1 VGHLLQDGVNAAF
14 LRVYPQDGGVSE
26 GFTYKMAACGFYPQ
40 DGGVSEFYSQDGGV
54 SEGFTYGNVKKN
66 KNITEEM

>member
-1 VGHLLQDGVNAAF
+1 MAVFLKVLLTRWR
-14 LRVYPQDGGVSE
+14 RV
-26 GFTYKMAACGFYPQ
+26 GFTHKMAAWKICLQ

>member
-1 VGHLLQDGVNAAF
+1 
-14 LRVYPQDGGVSE
+14 
-26 GFTYKMAACGFYPQ
+26 MAAWEICL
-40 DGGVSEFYSQDGGV
+40 QDGGV

>member
-1 VGHLLQDGVNAAF
+1 
-14 LRVYPQDGGVSE
+14 
-26 GFTYKMAACGFYPQ
+26 MAAWEICLQ

-66 KNITEEM
+66 KNITAEM

>member
-1 VGHLLQDGVNAAF
+1 MAAWEICLQDG
-14 LRVYPQDGGVSE
+14 DVSE
-26 GFTYKMAACGFYPQ
+26 GFTQKMAAW
-40 DGGVSEFYSQDGGV
+40 EFCPQDGGV